1 MGPCQWSDTER
12 RDDRVNNME
21 DSMLQGHGRARGEHT
36 HANIHIHA
44 HTHTHTQKHVHTKT
58 HTHGLSHMLTLR
70 YTHPFLIIVVHSLA
84 FASLHSPKSIC

>member
-44 HTHTHTQKHVHTKT
+44 HTHTHTHRNTCTQKHT
-58 HTHGLSHMLTLR
+58 HMVSLICSHFATHILFLS
-70 YTHPFLIIVVHSLA
+70 
-84 FASLHSPKSIC
+84 